1 MFHVPII
8 LQYFVLQTAGVEHQ
22 TWVNTTSSSST
33 SWSLIKR
40 KIVEP
45 LYLPSLTTVYYPA
58 WCWDKPESI
67 LIFHLLDLY
76 SRERESNPCTL
87 PCSPP
92 VCYPTWCW
100 EKPRR
105 ILIHHHPELYSKGRE
120 SNPCTLPCSPNSGLP
135 YLVLAQAKANPHPS
149 TILLNITQKEE
160 SRTPAPYHVP
170 PTMC

>member
-87 PCSPP
+87 PCSPNN
-92 VCYPTWCW
+92 VLAYLVLATDLGESSSTILMIFIQEEESRSLYPTWCW
-100 EKPRR
+100 DRP
-105 ILIHHHPELYSKGRE
+105 GQ
-120 SNPCTLPCSPNSGLP
+120 T
-135 YLVLAQAKANPHPS
+135 PHPHPPPP
-149 TILLNITQKEE
+149 
-160 SRTPAPYHVP
+160 PAPQSEGP
-170 PTMC
+170 RSCWTA